1 MLELKALTKE
11 YRSKSGNSIE
21 ALKNVTLE
29 LPEKGLIFIVG
40 KSGCGKTTLLNMIGA
55 VDTPTSGTLSIY
67 GRETDLNNPT
77 LADAYRSKYIGFVF
91 QEYNLLE
98 NDTVT
103 ENIRLAGVL
112 SHEILDVSSA
122 LEDVGL
128 AEYADRYANELSGG
142 QKQRVAVARALAK
155 NSAVILADE
164 PTGNLDSATGKE
176 IFELLKKV
184 SEKRLV
190 VVVTHDREAANK
202 YGERVIELSDGE
214 IVSDSAPYTGQA
226 MTEAKEEI
234 AVKRLP
240 SREIVKRGVK
250 NLAYQKGRSIAALI
264 LLFLSM
270 TVLLW
275 SQLFARFDSSYVL
288 ADTYQKSGAEH
299 IILIQTRK
307 GILPPTSNNRRLRLA
322 EKTVDEIGARKIFSS
337 NLGAV
342 VFVGQK
348 SEVTDMGYEFYDGAV
363 ELIEDNDCYVTD
375 LNLHYL
381 LELEEIAENYS
392 QYIGV
397 QIPNG
402 NCAGLKIAGVVKTDF
417 LNYYEY
423 VYVQLPNPHI
433 EPYYYL
439 ALKEDLTELEKEKAE
454 ACSYATMFISKKG
467 AVKYEKRFL
476 VNEYQDATH
485 EEEDLQV
492 NHPLEFEITHNSS
505 VKDLQYFFIYDEAV
519 ENCVTANGTET
530 YQPKGREVV
539 FSADLYRKYFE
550 PDYVNNT
557 RPEYI
562 GETFTMSLREQGES
576 EALVVLDDMIL
587 AGVYYEPI
595 FYDAEGNNDRP
606 GIYMSKDETT
616 DFYACGFGFGE
627 KGALLKTEPSVNYR
641 TLFRKLRKD
650 GVLPLSGFSIKV
662 YEQEPIFLQFAIIF
676 ALLAAVLLVITIL
689 MIINVISYS
698 ILNQKREIGIL
709 RAMGIQAGDVVKIYL
724 IKILI
729 LALITLVLATA
740 LIFGAVAVTNQL
752 MCDITLEGILWLRY
766 DVWTFLFS
774 LIACIGI
781 PVLAALIPLRKIIKM
796 KPVDAIKG

>member
-1 MLELKALTKE
+1 MPLCL
-11 YRSKSGNSIE
+11 
-21 ALKNVTLE
+21 
-29 LPEKGLIFIVG
+29 
-40 KSGCGKTTLLNMIGA
+40 
-55 VDTPTSGTLSIY
+55 
-67 GRETDLNNPT
+67 
-77 LADAYRSKYIGFVF
+77 F
-91 QEYNLLE
+91 Q
-98 NDTVT
+98 
-103 ENIRLAGVL
+103 
-112 SHEILDVSSA
+112 
-122 LEDVGL
+122 
-128 AEYADRYANELSGG
+128 
-142 QKQRVAVARALAK
+142 
-155 NSAVILADE
+155 
-164 PTGNLDSATGKE
+164 
-176 IFELLKKV
+176 
-184 SEKRLV
+184 
-190 VVVTHDREAANK
+190 
-202 YGERVIELSDGE
+202 
-214 IVSDSAPYTGQA
+214 
-226 MTEAKEEI
+226 
-234 AVKRLP
+234 
-240 SREIVKRGVK
+240 
-250 NLAYQKGRSIAALI
+250 
-264 LLFLSM
+264 
-270 TVLLW
+270 
-275 SQLFARFDSSYVL
+275 
-288 ADTYQKSGAEH
+288 
-299 IILIQTRK
+299 
-307 GILPPTSNNRRLRLA
+307 
-322 EKTVDEIGARKIFSS
+322 
-337 NLGAV
+337 
-342 VFVGQK
+342 
-348 SEVTDMGYEFYDGAV
+348 
-363 ELIEDNDCYVTD
+363 
-375 LNLHYL
+375 
-381 LELEEIAENYS
+381 
-392 QYIGV
+392 
-397 QIPNG
+397 
-402 NCAGLKIAGVVKTDF
+402 
-417 LNYYEY
+417 
-423 VYVQLPNPHI
+423 
-433 EPYYYL
+433 
-439 ALKEDLTELEKEKAE
+439 
-454 ACSYATMFISKKG
+454 KKG

-476 VNEYQDATH
+476 VKEYQDATH

>member
-11 YRSKSGNSIE
+11 YRSKSGNSIA

-55 VDTPTSGTLSIY
+55 IDTPTSGTLSIY
-67 GRETDLNNPT
+67 GRETNLNNPA

-112 SHEILDVSSA
+112 SHETLDVSSA

-214 IVSDSAPYTGQA
+214 IVSDSAPYAGQA
-226 MTEAKEEI
+226 LAEAKEEK

-307 GILPPTSNNRRLRLA
+307 GILPPIGNSRCLRLA
-322 EKTVDEIGARKIFSS
+322 EKTVEKIGARKIFGS

-363 ELIEDNDCYVTD
+363 ELLEDDDFYVTD
-375 LNLHYL
+375 LKLHYL
-381 LELEEIAENYS
+381 LELEEIIENYS

-454 ACSYATMFISKKG
+454 ACSYATMFISKKRRG
-467 AVKYEKRFL
+467 
-476 VNEYQDATH
+476 
-485 EEEDLQV
+485 
-492 NHPLEFEITHNSS
+492 
-505 VKDLQYFFIYDEAV
+505 
-519 ENCVTANGTET
+519 
-530 YQPKGREVV
+530 
-539 FSADLYRKYFE
+539 
-550 PDYVNNT
+550 
-557 RPEYI
+557 
-562 GETFTMSLREQGES
+562 
-576 EALVVLDDMIL
+576 
-587 AGVYYEPI
+587 
-595 FYDAEGNNDRP
+595 
-606 GIYMSKDETT
+606 
-616 DFYACGFGFGE
+616 
-627 KGALLKTEPSVNYR
+627 
-641 TLFRKLRKD
+641 
-650 GVLPLSGFSIKV
+650 
-662 YEQEPIFLQFAIIF
+662 
-676 ALLAAVLLVITIL
+676 
-689 MIINVISYS
+689 
-698 ILNQKREIGIL
+698 
-709 RAMGIQAGDVVKIYL
+709 KI
-724 IKILI
+724 
-729 LALITLVLATA
+729 
-740 LIFGAVAVTNQL
+740 
-752 MCDITLEGILWLRY
+752 
-766 DVWTFLFS
+766 
-774 LIACIGI
+774 
-781 PVLAALIPLRKIIKM
+781 
-796 KPVDAIKG
+796 

>member
-11 YRSKSGNSIE
+11 YRSKSGNSIA

-55 VDTPTSGTLSIY
+55 IDTPTSGTLSIY
-67 GRETDLNNPT
+67 GRETNLNNPA

-112 SHEILDVSSA
+112 SHETLDVSSA

-202 YGERVIELSDGE
+202 YGEHVIELSDGE

-226 MTEAKEEI
+226 MTEAKEEK

-240 SREIVKRGVK
+240 YREIVKRGVK

-288 ADTYQKSGAEH
+288 ADTLQQSG
-299 IILIQTRK
+299 ISKVQLFQ
-307 GILPPTSNNRRLRLA
+307 GIKTFSPPTSNNHCLRLS

-381 LELEEIAENYS
+381 LDLEEIAENYS

-417 LNYYEY
+417 RNYYEY
-423 VYVQLPNPHI
+423 RLVQLPNPNK
-433 EPYYYL
+433 PYYDL
-439 ALKEDLTELEKEKAE
+439 SLKEDLTEFEKEKAK

-476 VNEYQDATH
+476 VNEYQDKTH
-485 EEEDLQV
+485 TEEDLQV

-505 VKDLQYFFIYDEAV
+505 VKDLQYFFIYDETV
-519 ENCVTANGTET
+519 ENCVTANGTGT
-530 YQPKGREVV
+530 YQPKGREVI

-587 AGVYYEPI
+587 AGVYYDPI
-595 FYDAEGNNDRP
+595 FYDAEGNNERP

-616 DFYACGFGFGE
+616 DFYAYGLGMGE
-627 KGALLKTEPSVNYR
+627 IGAIFNAAPSENYGK
-641 TLFRKLRKD
+641 LFKALRKD
-650 GVLPLSGFSIKV
+650 GILVFSPYSVKI
-662 YEQEPIFLQFAIIF
+662 YEQESVFVQFSVIF